1 MSVIVC
7 PGKLAV
13 LIRNDAVSAGRPVAI
28 PVGVVNVTLN

>member
-13 LIRNDAVSAGRPVAI
+13 LIRNDAFAVGRPVAI